1 MLQDLTLAPESRGTD
16 IKDVDAS
23 KPGAAVQLR
32 LRRLFVALN
41 QHLFVHYIRRQQ
53 RGRLS
58 LDVWAPK
65 LQCRPYLVTWCLWL
79 LSQQS
84 YCQGYLREVDTTANS
99 CALECYQRHL
109 GTI

>member
-1 MLQDLTLAPESRGTD
+1 MVQDWTLAPESRGTD

-23 KPGAAVQLR
+23 TPGAAVQLR

-41 QHLFVHYIRRQQ
+41 QHLFVYNIWKQQ
-53 RGRLS
+53 SKRLC

-65 LQCRPYLVTWCLWL
+65 LQCRPYLVTWCLLL

-84 YCQGYLREVDTTANS
+84 YCQGYLRDVVTAAYS
-99 CALECYQRHL
+99 CTHECYQRHL